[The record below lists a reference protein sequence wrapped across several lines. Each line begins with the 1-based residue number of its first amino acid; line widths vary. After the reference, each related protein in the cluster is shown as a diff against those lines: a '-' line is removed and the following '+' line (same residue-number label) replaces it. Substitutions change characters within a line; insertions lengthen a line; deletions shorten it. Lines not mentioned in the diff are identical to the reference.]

1 MKPGL
6 LLFFIA
12 VVAVWGTSNAAAQ
25 YSHKQ
30 NLRLH
35 VDGFDDQG
43 WTEPAT
49 VEPARDS
56 LLRVA
61 LAIRETSLDCS
72 HLVHELFER
81 AGLPYSYAP
90 SVELYKGEVSAF
102 RRTWVP
108 QAGDI
113 VVWMGHVGVV
123 VDPEAKLFV
132 SALRSGVKVSAY
144 DSRYWQR
151 RGHPRFFRYVLDRE
165 GVRRYVRVARN
176 HTAYASSP
184 DE

>member
-6 LLFFIA
+6 FFFLIA
-12 VVAVWGTSNAAAQ
+12 VLAVWGTSNAAAQ
-25 YSHKQ
+25 HSQKQ

-35 VDGFDDQG
+35 VADLDDQA

-61 LAIRETSLDCS
+61 LAIRETTLDCS

-90 SVELYKGEVSAF
+90 SVDLYKGEVLAF
-102 RRTWVP
+102 RRTWSP

-123 VDPEAKLFV
+123 VDPEARLFV
-132 SALRSGVKVSAY
+132 SALRTGVKVSAY
-144 DSRYWQR
+144 DSRYWKA
-151 RGHPRFFRYVLDRE
+151 RGRARFFRYVLDRE
-165 GVRRYVRVARN
+165 GSRQYARVARN
-176 HTAYASSP
+176 RTASANSP